1 MTAPIRPIG
10 EDDLNAFVDGRLDP
24 DRCLQVERYLAE
36 NPGVAARVADWRA
49 NLVAL
54 RAATAPLGRQPIPA
68 RMDVRRLAA
77 ARAARRWSTPMVA
90 ASLAAMLVV
99 GVFTGWTVHRLVQPW
114 TIEQVAEE
122 ALTAHRLFA
131 SAPGP
136 AQEVGWADPGFTTR
150 MAAPDL
156 SAAGYTLT
164 QRQVVA
170 TAEGIG
176 SLFIYRGAAGNRI
189 SVFVRPML
197 RRSAAFSMRPVQ
209 GAPGW
214 AWASDGLGVSLISS
228 EPTPG
233 LHGLADEVRRRLSS

>member
-10 EDDLNAFVDGRLDP
+10 EDDLHAFVDGRLDP

-36 NPGVAARVADWRA
+36 NPSVGARVADWQA
-49 NLVAL
+49 NLSAL

-68 RMDVRRLAA
+68 RMDVRRLTAK
-77 ARAARRWSTPMVA
+77 RTARRWSTPVVA
-90 ASLAAMLVV
+90 ASLAAMLVI
-99 GVFTGWTVHRLVQPW
+99 GVFTGWTANRLLQPW
-114 TIEQVAEE
+114 TVEQVAKE

-131 SAPGP
+131 SAPT
-136 AQEVGWADPGFTTR
+136 AQEVGWADPAFTTR
-150 MAAPDL
+150 LVAPDL
-156 SAAGYTLT
+156 SAAGYTLV
-164 QRQVVA
+164 QREVVA

-176 SLFIYRGAAGNRI
+176 SIFIYRSAAGNRI

-197 RRSAAFSMRPVQ
+197 SHDAAFSMRPVE

-214 AWASDGLGVSLISS
+214 AWAEDGLGVSLISS
-228 EPTPG
+228 EPSPG